1 MKAISLAFPEVG
13 YCQGLNFIAGVFLMY
28 LNDEDAFWLLY
39 SLFVKYEQKKIY
51 QNVKDIERHI
61 FLYEKLLAKF
71 LPQHLEK
78 LVFLFL
84 RFLIKVFKLEKM

>member
-1 MKAISLAFPEVG
+1 
-13 YCQGLNFIAGVFLMY
+13 MY

-51 QNVKDIERHI
+51 QNVKDVERHI

-78 LVFLFL
+78 LVNFILFL
-84 RFLIKVFKLEKM
+84 IYLGKTFSIRKNAIWSQFYFRILGSLRCL